1 MADGN
6 QPLVIDNGSGV
17 IKAGFAGAEKPRVI
31 LRSCV
36 GRLKHPD
43 ARVIP
48 GGAFDKVDVL
58 VGPKIDEHR
67 GVLRIEY
74 PMENGVVTNWSD
86 MEKIWTYLYS
96 KENLNVKGE
105 DHAVLLTEA
114 PLNPYAHREKAAE
127 IFFESLN
134 VPALHCSIQA
144 ILSLFASGRT
154 TGVVL
159 DSGDGVTHVV
169 PVYEGVA
176 ITHGISRMDVAG
188 RAVTQ
193 QLQRLLRRHT
203 GYTFHTSSEME
214 VVREIKEACCSVSPT
229 GGSNSSSSSAHHSS
243 AAAASSSSDSNAVR
257 TPYRLP
263 DGTVL
268 EIGAEPLQQAAEILF
283 QPELVGYEYRGVQE
297 CLVGSVMRCD
307 VDLRRRLLGSI
318 VLAGG
323 STLFPGYGE
332 RLLFELRRHPFAP
345 KEAKLRIAAPPERMM
360 SCWVGGSIL
369 ASLATFKTLWVSKAE
384 YLEHGARLLSNRG
397 GL

>member
-86 MEKIWTYLYS
+86 MERIWTYLYN

-193 QLQRLLRRHT
+193 QLQRLLRRYT

-229 GGSNSSSSSAHHSS
+229 GSSSGSSSSNTHHSS
-243 AAAASSSSDSNAVR
+243 AAAASSSDNNTVR

-268 EIGAEPLQQAAEILF
+268 EIGSEPLQQAAEILF

-297 CLVGSVMRCD
+297 CLVGSVMR
-307 VDLRRRLLGSI
+307 
-318 VLAGG
+318 
-323 STLFPGYGE
+323 
-332 RLLFELRRHPFAP
+332 
-345 KEAKLRIAAPPERMM
+345 
-360 SCWVGGSIL
+360 
-369 ASLATFKTLWVSKAE
+369 
-384 YLEHGARLLSNRG
+384 
-397 GL
+397 